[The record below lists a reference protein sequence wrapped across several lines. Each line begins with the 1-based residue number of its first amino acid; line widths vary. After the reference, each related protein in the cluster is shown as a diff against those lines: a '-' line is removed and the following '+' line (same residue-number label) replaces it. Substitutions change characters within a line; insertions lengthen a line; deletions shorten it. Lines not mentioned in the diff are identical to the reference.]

1 MLETMIMD
9 ASKSKEDI
17 IEHTD
22 GNRHVFTN
30 LVCKRKIFLSTLI
43 PSAICVHFSQL
54 VDHYVTCAYTS

>member
-22 GNRHVFTN
+22 GNRHVFT
-30 LVCKRKIFLSTLI
+30 I
-43 PSAICVHFSQL
+43 
-54 VDHYVTCAYTS
+54 